1 LSQLFRYKAYDR
13 SGKNE
18 VGEIN
23 AVNKAEAERLLI
35 QKNLLVINI
44 SPIKLNSHSNKVSL
58 SDIEQSTEQLA
69 ILLNNGLKI
78 DKALEVLART
88 NSKSGIGRVWNS
100 ILDEIKKGKSLSES
114 IETQVD
120 IFSSLYCEM
129 VKIGEST
136 GNLPIVFTRLSENLR
151 FQIGLRS
158 KVLQAISY
166 PFFILLVCVSA
177 IWAIFN
183 FVVPSMSTMFES
195 MEEVPSYTQL
205 LLDVSDGVQQYQ
217 LHAVVVVFLLIF
229 TGIYLFN
236 QAKTRN
242 KFIAFMVKLPLIKG
256 VTNKADRI
264 RFATALQ
271 LTLES
276 GVNLSSALKLAGE
289 TVIDVELK
297 QKLSTIASQVSSGGQ
312 LSTGLQNAN
321 LFDDVALS
329 LVAVGEESG
338 TLANSFREIASRAR
352 QNFES
357 WLMRFTALLE
367 PLLILIMGGVVGS
380 VVIVMLLSI
389 VSINDVSF

>member
-1 LSQLFRYKAYDR
+1 MSQLFHFKAYNR
-13 SGKNE
+13 SGKQE
-18 VGEIN
+18 EGEIS
-23 AVNKAEAERLLI
+23 ATNKTEAEQLLV
-35 QKNLLVINI
+35 NRSLLVIKL
-44 SPIKLNSHSNKVSL
+44 SEVKLNSHSSKVSL
-58 SDIEQSTEQLA
+58 ADIEQSTEQLA
-69 ILLNNGLKI
+69 ILLNNGLKV
-78 DKALEVLART
+78 DKALEVLSRT
-88 NSKSGIGRVWNS
+88 NSKNGIGRVWKT

-114 IETQVD
+114 IETRVD

-136 GNLPIVFTRLSENLR
+136 GNLPKVFTRLSENLK

-195 MEEVPSYTQL
+195 MEEVPSYTQF
-205 LLDVSDGVQQYQ
+205 LLDVSQNVQNYQ
-217 LHAVVVVFLLIF
+217 IHALVVLVAVITSCVYLL
-229 TGIYLFN
+229 
-236 QAKTRN
+236 QQHKTRQQ
-242 KFIAFMVKLPLIKG
+242 FITFMVKLPLLKG
-256 VTNKADRI
+256 ITNKADRI

-276 GVNLSSALKLAGE
+276 GVNLSNALKLAGE
-289 TVIDVELK
+289 TVIDAKLK
-297 QKLSTIASQVSSGGQ
+297 QKLMTIASQVSSGSQ
-312 LSTGLQNAN
+312 LSDSLQGVN
-321 LFDDVALS
+321 LFDDVAVS

-338 TLANSFREIASRAR
+338 TLANSFREIASRSR
-352 QNFES
+352 QGFET
-357 WLMRFTALLE
+357 WLMKFTALLE

-380 VVIVMLLSI
+380 VVIIMLLSI

>member
-1 LSQLFRYKAYDR
+1 MSQLFRYKAYDR

-18 VGEIN
+18 EGEIS
-23 AVNKAEAERLLI
+23 AQNKAEAEHILLERD
-35 QKNLLVINI
+35 LLVIKI
-44 SPIKLNSHSNKVSL
+44 SPIKLGSRSNKVSL
-58 SDIEQSTEQLA
+58 ADIEQSTEQLA

-78 DKALEVLART
+78 DKALEVLAKT
-88 NSKSGIGRVWNS
+88 NSKSGVGRVWKS

-151 FQIGLRS
+151 FQISLRS

-195 MEEVPSYTQL
+195 MEEVPSYTQF
-205 LLDVSDGVQQYQ
+205 LLDVSQNVQEYQ
-217 LHAVVVVFLLIF
+217 IHAIVVVFTVIF
-229 TGIYLFN
+229 SGIYFFN
-236 QAKTRN
+236 QPKTRN

-256 VTNKADRI
+256 ITNKADRI

-289 TVIDVELK
+289 TVIDVQLK
-297 QKLSTIASQVSSGGQ
+297 QKLATIASQVSSGSQ
-312 LSTGLQNAN
+312 LSDGLQTAR

-338 TLANSFREIASRAR
+338 TLDNSFREIASRSR

-380 VVIVMLLSI
+380 VVIIMLLSI

>member
-1 LSQLFRYKAYDR
+1 MSQLFRYKAYDR

-18 VGEIN
+18 VGEIS
-23 AVNKAEAERLLI
+23 AQSKAEAKKILL
-35 QKNLLVINI
+35 QRNLLLLSIT
-44 SPIKLNSHSNKVSL
+44 PIKFNSHSSKVSL
-58 SDIEQSTEQLA
+58 ADIEQSTEQLA

-88 NSKSGIGRVWNS
+88 NTKSGIGRVWKS

-114 IETQVD
+114 IETRVD
-120 IFSSLYCEM
+120 VFSSLYCEM

-136 GNLPIVFTRLSENLR
+136 GNLPKVFTRLSENLR

-195 MEEVPSYTQL
+195 MEEVPSYTQFL
-205 LLDVSDGVQQYQ
+205 LNLSAGVQQYQ
-217 LHAVVVVFLLIF
+217 IHAVILLCLVVFSGVYF
-229 TGIYLFN
+229 FN
-236 QAKTRN
+236 QPKTRN
-242 KFIAFMVKLPLIKG
+242 SFIAFMVKLPLIKG

-276 GVNLSSALKLAGE
+276 GVSLSSALKLAGE
-289 TVIDVELK
+289 TVIDVQLK
-297 QKLSTIASQVSSGGQ
+297 QKLAVIAAQVSSGSQ
-312 LSTGLQNAN
+312 LSDGLQTAN
-321 LFDDVALS
+321 FFDDIALS
-329 LVAVGEESG
+329 LIAVGEESG
-338 TLANSFREIASRAR
+338 TLDNSFREIASRSR

-380 VVIVMLLSI
+380 VVIIMLLSI

>member
-1 LSQLFRYKAYDR
+1 MSQLFRYKAYDR

-18 VGEIN
+18 VGEIS
-23 AVNKAEAERLLI
+23 AQSKAEAKKILL
-35 QKNLLVINI
+35 QRNLLLLSIT
-44 SPIKLNSHSNKVSL
+44 PIKFNSHSSKVSL
-58 SDIEQSTEQLA
+58 ADIEQSTEQLA

-88 NSKSGIGRVWNS
+88 NTKSGIGRVWKS

-114 IETQVD
+114 IETRVD
-120 IFSSLYCEM
+120 VFSSLYCEM

-136 GNLPIVFTRLSENLR
+136 GNLPKVFTRLSENLR

-195 MEEVPSYTQL
+195 MEEVPSYTQFL
-205 LLDVSDGVQQYQ
+205 LNLSAGVQQYQ
-217 LHAVVVVFLLIF
+217 IHAVILFCLVVFSGVYF
-229 TGIYLFN
+229 FN
-236 QAKTRN
+236 QPKTRN
-242 KFIAFMVKLPLIKG
+242 SFIAFMVKLPLIKG

-276 GVNLSSALKLAGE
+276 GVSLSSALKLAGE
-289 TVIDVELK
+289 TVIDVQLK
-297 QKLSTIASQVSSGGQ
+297 QKLAVIAAQVSSGSQ
-312 LSTGLQNAN
+312 LSDGLQTAN
-321 LFDDVALS
+321 FFDDIALS
-329 LVAVGEESG
+329 LIAVGEESG
-338 TLANSFREIASRAR
+338 TLDNSFREIASRSR

-380 VVIVMLLSI
+380 VVIIMLLSI

>member
-1 LSQLFRYKAYDR
+1 MSQLFRYKAYDR
-13 SGKNE
+13 AGKHESGELTAQTKE
-18 VGEIN
+18 D
-23 AVNKAEAERLLI
+23 AELI
-35 QKNLLVINI
+35 LAKQNLLVTHIALV
-44 SPIKLNSHSNKVSL
+44 KLSSVSNKISL
-58 SDIEQSTEQLA
+58 ADIEQSTEQLA

-88 NSKSGIGRVWNS
+88 NTKNGIGRVWTS
-100 ILDEIKKGKSLSES
+100 ILEELKKGKTLSES
-114 IETQVD
+114 IETRVD

-136 GNLPIVFTRLSENLR
+136 GNLPKVFTRLSENLR
-151 FQIGLRS
+151 FQIGLRN

-183 FVVPSMSTMFES
+183 FVVPSMSSMFES
-195 MEEVPSYTQL
+195 MEEVPSYTQF
-205 LLDVSDGVQQYQ
+205 LLDVSLYVQQYQ
-217 LHAVVVVFLLIF
+217 IHAVVAVVGLIF
-229 TGIYLFN
+229 AGIYFFN
-236 QAKTRN
+236 QPKTRN
-242 KFIAFMVKLPLIKG
+242 QFISFIVKLPLIKG
-256 VTNKADRI
+256 VTNKSDRI

-276 GVNLSSALKLAGE
+276 GVTLSSALKLAGE

-297 QKLSTIASQVSSGGQ
+297 QKLVAIASQVSSGSQ
-312 LSTGLQNAN
+312 LSDSLQGIS

-338 TLANSFREIASRAR
+338 TLSNSFREIASRSR
-352 QNFES
+352 QNFET
-357 WLMRFTALLE
+357 WLMKFTALLE

-380 VVIVMLLSI
+380 VVIIMLLSI

>member
-18 VGEIN
+18 VGEIS
-23 AVNKAEAERLLI
+23 AQSKAEAKKILL
-35 QKNLLVINI
+35 QRNLLLLSIT
-44 SPIKLNSHSNKVSL
+44 PIKFNSHSSKVSL
-58 SDIEQSTEQLA
+58 ADIEQSTEQLA

-88 NSKSGIGRVWNS
+88 NTKSGIGRVWKS

-114 IETQVD
+114 IETRVD
-120 IFSSLYCEM
+120 VFSSLYCEM

-136 GNLPIVFTRLSENLR
+136 GNLPKVFTRLSENLR

-195 MEEVPSYTQL
+195 MEEVPSYTQFL
-205 LLDVSDGVQQYQ
+205 LNLSAGVQQYQ
-217 LHAVVVVFLLIF
+217 IHAVILFFLVVFSGVYF
-229 TGIYLFN
+229 FN
-236 QAKTRN
+236 QPKTRN
-242 KFIAFMVKLPLIKG
+242 SFIAFMVKLPLIKG

-276 GVNLSSALKLAGE
+276 GVSLSSALKLAGE
-289 TVIDVELK
+289 TVIDVQLK
-297 QKLSTIASQVSSGGQ
+297 QKLAVIAAQVSSGSQ
-312 LSTGLQNAN
+312 LSDGLQTAN
-321 LFDDVALS
+321 FFDDIALS
-329 LVAVGEESG
+329 LIAVGEESG
-338 TLANSFREIASRAR
+338 TLDNSFREIASRSR

-380 VVIVMLLSI
+380 VVIIMLLSI

>member
-312 LSTGLQNAN
+312 LSTGLQSAN

>member
-1 LSQLFRYKAYDR
+1 MSQLFRYKAYDR

-312 LSTGLQNAN
+312 LSTGLQSAN

>member
-1 LSQLFRYKAYDR
+1 MSQLYRYKAYNR
-13 SGKNE
+13 SGKHEN
-18 VGEIN
+18 GEISAVSKVN
-23 AVNKAEAERLLI
+23 AEEKLTE
-35 QKNLLVINI
+35 QNLLVIN
-44 SPIKLNSHSNKVSL
+44 LAEVKVTSGSSRVTL
-58 SDIEQSTEQLA
+58 AEIEQSTEQLA
-69 ILLNNGLKI
+69 ILLNNGLKV
-78 DKALEVLART
+78 DKALEILSRT
-88 NSKSGIGRVWNS
+88 NSKSGIGLVWRG
-100 ILDEIKKGKSLSES
+100 ILEEIKQGKSLSEA
-114 IETQVD
+114 IELREEV
-120 IFSSLYCEM
+120 FSSLYCEM

-183 FVVPSMSTMFES
+183 FVVPSMSSMFES
-195 MEEVPSYTQL
+195 MEEVPSYTQF
-205 LLDVSDGVQQYQ
+205 LLDVSHNVQNYQ
-217 LHAVVVVFLLIF
+217 LHALVAVIIAISSGIFLF
-229 TGIYLFN
+229 K
-236 QAKTRN
+236 QHKTRQQFI
-242 KFIAFMVKLPLIKG
+242 KFVVRLPFIKG
-256 VTNKADRI
+256 ITNKADRI

-289 TVIDVELK
+289 TVIDVDLK
-297 QKLSTIASQVSSGGQ
+297 NKLYTIASKVSSGSQ
-312 LSTGLQNAN
+312 LSDSLQSIN

-352 QNFES
+352 QSFES
-357 WLMRFTALLE
+357 WLMKFTALLE

-380 VVIVMLLSI
+380 VVIIMLLSI

>member
-1 LSQLFRYKAYDR
+1 MSQLFRYKAYDR